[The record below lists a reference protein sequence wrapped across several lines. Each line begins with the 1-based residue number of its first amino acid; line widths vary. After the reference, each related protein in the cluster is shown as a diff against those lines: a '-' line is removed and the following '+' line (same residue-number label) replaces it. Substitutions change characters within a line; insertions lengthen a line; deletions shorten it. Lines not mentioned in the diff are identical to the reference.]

1 MRGVKCRF
9 QKLKIVNMEE
19 PGLLTPVW
27 PDRDNF
33 IWLTSEN
40 IAQTNK
46 NDFKK
51 RPFGN
56 ARSRTPGS
64 VDTKDTPYDVRSAT
78 V

>member
-1 MRGVKCRF
+1 MPFSEAENSRYGRSR
-9 QKLKIVNMEE
+9 LGSM
-19 PGLLTPVW
+19 LTPVW